1 MYNLEVIRL
10 DNEYINFIKNIKY
23 YRKKLN
29 LTQEQLAEKSDLS
42 VSYIKQIE
50 SGKEFKNI
58 TFNTCYKLAKALDIN
73 IEQLYKNKVEV

>member
-1 MYNLEVIRL
+1 MLNDYTTLV
-10 DNEYINFIKNIKY
+10 KNIKY
-23 YRKKLN
+23 FRKKAK

-58 TFNTCYKLAKALDIN
+58 TFNTFSKIAKALN
-73 IEQLYKNKVEV
+73 IDVKELFNEIEILN

>member
-1 MYNLEVIRL
+1 M
-10 DNEYINFIKNIKY
+10 DNEYINFITNIKY
-23 YRKKLN
+23 YRNKQN

-73 IEQLYKNKVEV
+73 IEKLYKIKV